1 MGIALSSRIASD
13 GHCYSE
19 HRGSC
24 KKGWKKKHFCR
35 FISRSAMQS
44 ANYAASRCLSVRLSL
59 SGVVSKRLNIS
70 SKFITVPS
78 FYMCPP
84 ENM

>member
-24 KKGWKKKHFCR
+24 KKGWKKKTFLPIYIAQC
-35 FISRSAMQS
+35 
-44 ANYAASRCLSVRLSL
+44 YAKRELCSLKMSVCPSLTIRRCVETAKHI
-59 SGVVSKRLNIS
+59 V
-70 SKFITVPS
+70 
-78 FYMCPP
+78 
-84 ENM
+84 